1 MGSHNGRSCTELVGS
16 SLAITELQRVIR
28 RFAAIDAPVLITG
41 ETGTGKEMIANLLHQ
56 HSRRSSGPFVAV
68 NCAALPDS
76 LFQSEVFGYEKGA
89 FTGAERRN
97 IGRIEAASSGTLL
110 LDEIGDLPLD
120 NQIALLRFLE
130 EGSFERLG
138 SCEPITADV
147 RIIAATHTDLDSA
160 CRAGRFREDLYYRLG
175 ALRIHAPPLRER
187 GDDVLALARC
197 FIDRFARQYEVAVRE
212 LDERAVRALLEH
224 QWPGNVRELR
234 NRVLQA
240 LVMGD
245 GSTIS
250 DRDLGLTLSAGAA
263 TSNGSAALR
272 EVASLRACRKHAERE
287 AITQALKAA
296 GGNVQ
301 TAAAHLK
308 VSRAQ
313 LYRLIKNHHLDHLSA
328 SG

>member
-1 MGSHNGRSCTELVGS
+1 MGSHNGRACAELIGS
-16 SLAITELQRVIR
+16 SPAITELQRVIQ
-28 RFAAIDAPVLITG
+28 RFAAVDAPVLITG
-41 ETGTGKEMIANLLHQ
+41 ETGTGKEMVANLLHQ
-56 HSRRSSGPFVAV
+56 HSRRGVGPFVAV

-76 LFQSEVFGYEKGA
+76 LFQSEVFGYERGA

-97 IGRIEAASSGTLL
+97 IGRIEAAAGGTLL

-138 SCEPITADV
+138 SCEPIEVDV
-147 RIIAATHTDLDSA
+147 RIIAATHTDLESA
-160 CRAGRFREDLYYRLG
+160 CRASRFREDLFYRLG

-212 LDERAVRALLEH
+212 LDERAVEAMLEH
-224 QWPGNVRELR
+224 HWPGNVRELK

-250 DRDLGLTLSAGAA
+250 DHDLGLRLSSQATGNGA
-263 TSNGSAALR
+263 SVPQ
-272 EVASLRACRKHAERE
+272 EVTSLRACRKRAERE

-313 LYRLIKNHHLDHLSA
+313 LYRLIKNHHLDDHSV